1 MLLNTDYY
9 SCLPLMYSKPRLK
22 ENGSSLFRSPEHINY
37 RIMAKVTQISTWN
50 HCKCSAPLACDV
62 ELENLWDYPNLR
74 SQFHPSLEF
83 CDTHQHPATCPIA
96 SRTTASWHKPLCFPI
111 RTQPLEELQ
120 MLKGEWGCF
129 HTIKINKKYILTK
142 QASAQLAQIR
152 YIAPPAYV
160 IKSSQREWDSQ
171 VRK

>member
-1 MLLNTDYY
+1 MAAHSSEVLNT
-9 SCLPLMYSKPRLK
+9 SITESWL
-22 ENGSSLFRSPEHINY
+22 RSHKLAPGITAN
-37 RIMAKVTQISTWN
+37 
-50 HCKCSAPLACDV
+50 APLRWPVMRNWKTCGTIQTCV
-62 ELENLWDYPNLR
+62 LNSIPV
-74 SQFHPSLEF
+74 SLEF

-96 SRTTASWHKPLCFPI
+96 SRTTTASWHKPLCFPI
-111 RTQPLEELQ
+111 RTQPLEELR

-160 IKSSQREWDSQ
+160 IKSSQRAWDSQ